1 MSFTTAISGIN
12 AQSAKLNVSGN
23 NIANSQTV
31 GYKTSSVR
39 FADVFAASQG
49 IGVRVSDTRQDFT
62 QGSIEN
68 TGRNLDLAIAG
79 DGFYRLERPSGE
91 VGYSRN
97 GEFSMTSDGFIINA
111 QGDRLTG
118 YGLDQNVDQAAVS
131 RGEALPFPFTDIVVG
146 GAPEVLRVPA
156 DDLPARQ
163 TSEVNGIY
171 NFDSRV
177 RPGEDLNRAN
187 FNVVSDG
194 EQEEL
199 NLNYH
204 FSNNYTTYDSLGN
217 ARQVTT
223 YFEKVADN
231 TWLATLAV
239 DGQVQSSDGGIFSP
253 GGDEAGNNGDPQ
265 AFLLNFNQNG
275 QLLTKADVEAAVGFP
290 NNSEFDNLPGNA
302 VLGVTR
308 VSDSFSFVQTGDAPY
323 VRNSNVFDDTGV
335 VGSILSNPD
344 WVNNFIADDG
354 GNVLSSSAVNLTI
367 PGVQG
372 ANNPFAFE
380 FNFAGSSQFANTSQ
394 QNELNQNGYTS
405 GALAGINVTEDGVI
419 VRNYTNDQSRPA
431 GQIALA
437 SFRNNEGLEP
447 LGNNLW
453 AATNDSGLANLGTA
467 GTGRFGLVQA
477 GAVEASNVELAKEL
491 VDMIVA
497 QRAYQANSNTIST
510 QDELL
515 QTIIN
520 L

>member
-1 MSFTTAISGIN
+1 MSFTTAVSGIN
-12 AQSAKLNVSGN
+12 AQAERLNVAGN

-31 GYKTSSVR
+31 GYKSSSVR

-49 IGVRVSDTRQDFT
+49 IGVRVSDSRQDFT

-68 TGRNLDLAIAG
+68 TGRNLDLAVAG

-97 GEFSMTSDGFIINA
+97 GEFSLTSDGFIVNA

-118 YGLDQNVDQAAVS
+118 YGLDQNVDQEAV
-131 RGEALPFPFTDIVVG
+131 RAGTALPFPFTDILVG
-146 GAPEVLRVPA
+146 GAPQALQVPA

-171 NFDSRV
+171 NLDSRAQ
-177 RPGEDLNRAN
+177 PGEDLVTNRFRIQA
-187 FNVVSDG
+187 G
-194 EQEEL
+194 EDQADL
-199 NLNYH
+199 SLNYH

-217 ARQVTT
+217 PRQVTT
-223 YFEKVADN
+223 YYEKVADN
-231 TWLATLAV
+231 TWLATIAV
-239 DGQVQSSDGGIFSP
+239 DGQLQSANGGPFDPES
-253 GGDEAGNNGDPQ
+253 GTPQ

-275 QLLTKADVEAAVGFP
+275 QLLTKADVVAVDGFETEP
-290 NNSEFDNLPGNA
+290 NSAFDALANSA
-302 VLGVTR
+302 VVGVTA
-308 VSDSFSFVQTGDAPY
+308 VSGSFNYTQDGNGPYIRNSSFYAEGDAG
-323 VRNSNVFDDTGV
+323 RITASLDRIENFISNGSNVQS
-335 VGSILSNPD
+335 GSAID
-344 WVNNFIADDG
+344 I
-354 GNVLSSSAVNLTI
+354 TI

-372 ANNPFAFE
+372 ANNPFTFA

-394 QNELNQNGYTS
+394 QNELNQDGYTS
-405 GALAGINVTEDGVI
+405 GALAGITVTEDGTI
-419 VRNYTNDQSRPA
+419 VRNFTNDQSRPA

-453 AATNDSGLANLGTA
+453 AATNSSGLANLGVP
-467 GTGRFGLVQA
+467 GSGRFGAIQA

-491 VDMIVA
+491 VDTIIA

>member
-1 MSFTTAISGIN
+1 MSFTTAIAGIN
-12 AQSAKLNVSGN
+12 AQAEKLNVAGN

-31 GYKTSSVR
+31 GYKSSSVR

-62 QGSIEN
+62 QGSIES
-68 TGRNLDLAIAG
+68 TGRNLDLAVAG

-97 GEFSMTSDGFIINA
+97 GEFSLTADGFIVNA

-118 YGLDQNVDQAAVS
+118 YGLDENVDQEAV
-131 RGEALPFPFTDIVVG
+131 RLGESLPFPFTDIVVG
-146 GAPEVLRVPA
+146 GAPQVLQVPA

-171 NFDSRV
+171 NLDARV
-177 RPGEDLNRAN
+177 RPGEELSRASFRIN
-187 FNVVSDG
+187 DDEGDV
-194 EQEEL
+194 E
-199 NLNYH
+199 NLDVNYH
-204 FSNNYTTYDSLGN
+204 FSNNYTVFDSLGN
-217 ARQVTT
+217 ASQVTT
-223 YFEKVADN
+223 YFEKINDN
-231 TWLATLAV
+231 TWLSTIAV
-239 DGQVQSSDGGIFSP
+239 NGQIQGESTADNQFT
-253 GGDEAGNNGDPQ
+253 PQ
-265 AFLLNFNQNG
+265 AFLLNFNSNG
-275 QLLTKADVEAAVGFP
+275 QLLTKSDVVAAGVAPQQGSDFEALAD
-290 NNSEFDNLPGNA
+290 SA

-308 VSDSFSFVQTGDAPY
+308 VSNDFVFQSAGDGQTLT
-323 VRNSNVFDDTGV
+323 RT
-335 VGSILSNPD
+335 
-344 WVNNFIADDG
+344 NNALG
-354 GNVLSSSAVNLTI
+354 GNAVTGTGAPAGGGNPFITDGAAVFSANTTNITI

-372 ANNPFAFE
+372 ATDPFTFE
-380 FNFAGSSQFANTSQ
+380 FNFAGSSQFANASQ
-394 QNELNQNGYTS
+394 QNELNQDGYTS
-405 GALAGINVTEDGVI
+405 GSLAGITVTEDGVI
-419 VRNYTNDQSRPA
+419 VRNFTNDQSRPA
-431 GQIALA
+431 GQISLA

-453 AATNDSGLANLGTA
+453 AATNSSGLANLGVP
-467 GTGRFGLVQA
+467 GTGRFGAIQA

-491 VDMIVA
+491 VDTIVA

>member
-1 MSFTTAISGIN
+1 MPFSTAISGIN
-12 AQSAKLNVSGN
+12 AQSDKLNVAGN

-31 GYKTSSVR
+31 GYKSSSVR

-62 QGSIEN
+62 QGSIQS
-68 TGRNLDLAIAG
+68 TGRNLDLAVAG
-79 DGFYRLERPSGE
+79 DGFYRLERASGE

-97 GEFSMTSDGFIINA
+97 GEFSLTADGFIVNA

-118 YGLDQNVDQAAVS
+118 YGLDQNVDQEAVS

-146 GAPEVLRVPA
+146 GAPQALQVPA

-171 NFDSRV
+171 NLDAQAQ
-177 RPGEDLNRAN
+177 PGEELTRAS
-187 FNVVSDG
+187 FNVVVDG

-199 NLNYH
+199 NLDYH
-204 FSNNYTTYDSLGN
+204 FSNNYTAYDSLGN

-223 YFEKVADN
+223 YFEKMADN
-231 TWLATLAV
+231 TWLATVAV
-239 DGQVQSSDGGIFSP
+239 DGQLLSSDGGTFVP
-253 GGDEAGNNGDPQ
+253 GENTPQ

-275 QLLTKADVEAAVGFP
+275 QLLTKADVEAVVGP
-290 NNSEFDNLPGNA
+290 QGGAFDNLPGSA
-302 VLGVTR
+302 VLGVTD
-308 VSDSFSFVQTGDAPY
+308 VSGSFTYTQTGDAPY
-323 VRNSNVFDDTGV
+323 VRNSDIFDDGDLNSLLSNEDRV
-335 VGSILSNPD
+335 NQLIADAGGNILS
-344 WVNNFIADDG
+344 G
-354 GNVLSSSAVNLTI
+354 SSTNISI

-372 ANNPFAFE
+372 ANNPFDFE
-380 FNFAGSSQFANTSQ
+380 FSFAGSSQFANTSQ

-405 GALAGINVTEDGVI
+405 GSLAGITVTEDGVI
-419 VRNYTNDQSRPA
+419 VRNFTNDQSRPA
-431 GQIALA
+431 GQISLA
-437 SFRNNEGLEP
+437 SFRNDEGLEP

-453 AATNDSGLANLGTA
+453 AATNSSGLANLGVP
-467 GTGRFGLVQA
+467 GSGRFGAIQA
-477 GAVEASNVELAKEL
+477 GAIEASNVELAKEL